1 MAEQG
6 YAEAQVT
13 PWFGIVVPAGTPQPV
28 VNGISKAL
36 EAALATSDVREKLD
50 LAGCAAK
57 SAPLAEFA
65 NIINSDIALWA
76 KVVKDAGIPAD

>member
-1 MAEQG
+1 L
-6 YAEAQVT
+6 
-13 PWFGIVVPAGTPQPV
+13 
-28 VNGISKAL
+28 NSISTAL
-36 EAALATSDVREKLD
+36 EAALATPEVREKLD

-65 NIINSDIALWA
+65 NIIRSDIALWA